1 MAHIENTSGK
11 FYFISSE
18 KKYIWWRHTICRF
31 LNYRACFG
39 YSLAFLLLPLV
50 CYISEWYI
58 LYTNNTD
65 IPRLFMRDLLTC
77 CPKIITILVWILSLP
92 LQIVFWPFYNMFMT
106 FLARGRYYSADGSE
120 NKNKMYKIMD
130 ITKFLSIRALMF
142 EICIE
147 SSFQVGFKKIFKR
160 M

>member
-1 MAHIENTSGK
+1 METHYLSV
-11 FYFISSE
+11 
-18 KKYIWWRHTICRF
+18 

-58 LYTNNTD
+58 LYTNNNTD
-65 IPRLFMRDLLTC
+65 IPRMFMRDLLTC

-106 FLARGRYYSADGSE
+106 FIARGRYYSADGSE

-130 ITKFLSIRALMF
+130 TTKFLSIRALMF

-147 SSFQVGFKKIFKR
+147 TGWQLGWHFNNVMARWPPCKYGQLSVKENGNLSFY
-160 M
+160 